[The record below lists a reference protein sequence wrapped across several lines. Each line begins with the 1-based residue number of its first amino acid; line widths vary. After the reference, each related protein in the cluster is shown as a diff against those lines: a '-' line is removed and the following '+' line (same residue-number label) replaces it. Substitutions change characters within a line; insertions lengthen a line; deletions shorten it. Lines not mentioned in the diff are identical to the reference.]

1 MSSPR
6 VRFPEAVLV
15 AIDFSPCSL
24 RALDAVLAWR
34 NEKTEITLLHV
45 VESDL
50 GRRLEQAGVGSA
62 TEIIGRMHV
71 RADEE
76 LSALVAERKLERTE
90 GMVVEGIP
98 FVEIVKVAKDLA
110 MDLVV
115 VGVHGGDA
123 KLESLLFGGTAEKV
137 LRASDR
143 PVLCVP

>member
-1 MSSPR
+1 MNTR
-6 VRFPEAVLV
+6 VRFPDAVLV

-24 RALDAVLAWR
+24 RALDTALTWR
-34 NEKTEITLLHV
+34 GEATEITLLHV

-50 GRRLEQAGVGSA
+50 GRRLEQAGVGTS
-62 TEIIGRMHV
+62 TEIVGRMHA

-76 LSALVAERKLERTE
+76 LAALVAERKLERTE

-98 FVEIVKVAKDLA
+98 FVEIVKVAKDLD
-110 MDLVV
+110 MDMVV
-115 VGVHGGDA
+115 VGQHGGDTKIEA
-123 KLESLLFGGTAEKV
+123 LLFGGTAEKV

>member
-1 MSSPR
+1 MNTR
-6 VRFPEAVLV
+6 VRFPDAVLV

-24 RALDAVLAWR
+24 RALDTALSWR
-34 NEKTEITLLHV
+34 SETTELTLLHV

-62 TEIIGRMHV
+62 PEIVSRMHA

-76 LSALVAERKLERTE
+76 LAALVAERKLARAE

-98 FVEIVKVAKDLA
+98 FVEIVKVAKDLD

-123 KLESLLFGGTAEKV
+123 KLEALLFGGTAEKV

>member
-1 MSSPR
+1 MNAR
-6 VRFPEAVLV
+6 VRFPDAALV

-24 RALDAVLAWR
+24 RALETALSWR
-34 NEKTEITLLHV
+34 GETTEITLLHV

-62 TEIIGRMHV
+62 TEIVSRMHA

-76 LSALVAERKLERTE
+76 LAALVAERKLERTE

-98 FVEIVKVAKDLA
+98 FVEIVKVAKDLE
-110 MDLVV
+110 MDLIV

-123 KLESLLFGGTAEKV
+123 KLEALLFGGTAEKV

>member
-1 MSSPR
+1 MSTR

-34 NEKTEITLLHV
+34 SEKTEITLLHV

-50 GRRLEQAGVGSA
+50 GQRLEQAGVGSA
-62 TEIIGRMHV
+62 TDIVSRMHV

-76 LSALVAERKLERTE
+76 LAALVSQRKLERTE

-98 FVEIVKVAKDLA
+98 FFEIVKIAKDLE
-110 MDLVV
+110 MDLIV